1 MSVLTLVVLGA
12 IFAGNFTPAVAT
24 KANVLLEKDDGKSTF
39 KLNASVLQEI
49 SELQRPIRVIAA
61 VGNARVGKSTMLN
74 VVSHMWGNMGEVES
88 VEEIFKTGDSVEA
101 VTRNV
106 WAHIIQPRNGEGNI
120 LFIDVEGIN
129 LGDDRVTDQLSMF
142 TAMLSSGLNVF
153 ALDVMGNSDIDFLY
167 RISRLSDLV
176 FQNNSGLQNFPRLHI
191 VVRSNL
197 KHPDDNGSHILNK
210 IFKPNNQEST
220 QNKGDNI

>member
-24 KANVLLEKDDGKSTF
+24 KANVLLEMDDGKSTF

-74 VVSHMWGNMGEVES
+74 VVSHMWGNMGEAES
-88 VEEIFKTGDSVEA
+88 VEETFKTGDSVEA

-120 LFIDVEGIN
+120 LFIDVEVLI
-129 LGDDRVTDQLSMF
+129 
-142 TAMLSSGLNVF
+142 
-153 ALDVMGNSDIDFLY
+153 
-167 RISRLSDLV
+167 
-176 FQNNSGLQNFPRLHI
+176 
-191 VVRSNL
+191 
-197 KHPDDNGSHILNK
+197 
-210 IFKPNNQEST
+210 
-220 QNKGDNI
+220 